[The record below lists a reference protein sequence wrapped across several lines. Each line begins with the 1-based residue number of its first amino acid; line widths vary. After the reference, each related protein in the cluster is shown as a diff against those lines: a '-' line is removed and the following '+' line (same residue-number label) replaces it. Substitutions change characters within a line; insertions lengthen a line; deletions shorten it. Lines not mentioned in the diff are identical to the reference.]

1 MTAGRE
7 RDDLLTL
14 ALAFAVVPLTWWLLL
29 GWSGPRTIAGH
40 DELASLHNLL
50 SIREIVETGEGWRA
64 LVYRP
69 DVLGGFKGRDTA
81 GAFPLFSLLA
91 ATGLGPTAI
100 SVWSAFIVQ
109 ALLAF
114 LGCRAAADL
123 TALGDGPPRDLTPI
137 GRIGV
142 IWLCGFAPVLAWR
155 LAFGHLNLVVGLLP
169 FAAALAL
176 VAATT
181 ARTLT
186 LSLGGVSAAAFV
198 LGLLHAGQQIV
209 VYGAV
214 FGAPIMLGL
223 WLSRGGPW
231 RRLHSPVLI
240 TIGAFLVA
248 LPAFWGV
255 LAHARGSDAARP
267 LGTAIVTY
275 DFVTSTVGDWL
286 TSLPWTRALAAPER
300 APSLHHE
307 VNYPIGPLVVLL
319 VLLPWRRARALA
331 IGLAIAVVAVIVLS
345 MDLTPLSRALL
356 ASIPPLRSFRVP
368 ARAALPLIW
377 ALAILSMAAL
387 TRWDRTETPAPV
399 SAPRSTRRRRKDRT
413 ERRRPMAIAWREHLA
428 WLGIPLAILL
438 FVAPPTLRDAAALA
452 LVVAAVT
459 VLWRG
464 GTVPVAMIL
473 LVLGTCSVSAF
484 RERLLPFPEPPRHFA
499 EADRLG
505 AAVRRIKPELDS
517 TLSRVRLDLE
527 IPVFTVNSA
536 YAAGLASL
544 DGYGAPTGR
553 FSRLVFALRGDPY
566 QPTANFFKLPSND
579 PAFSTLRQL
588 YNVGWNVTLPA
599 RGRLALTPLGP
610 TAGPAW
616 FSASTTRLNDLTALA
631 RELRAAGD
639 SLAHR
644 ASEVL
649 WLDNTDPLA
658 ARADVPPTLDPR
670 CCEAQVHKVSA
681 PRRSHEIVAT
691 TSTPA
696 ACPLT
701 FATNFTEDLRATAV
715 LSDGRRMDLTPFP
728 AYGALTA
735 VVAPAGT
742 AQLSLRADPPKLPF
756 AIAWLALGL
765 TCCAAAAWLIV
776 RQR

>member
-1 MTAGRE
+1 MVTATKPTRVSVSFTAIRRRTGNTSRFSTASHDSVDAMTAGRE

-176 VAATT
+176 VAAAA

-319 VLLPWRRARALA
+319 ALLPWRRARALA

-377 ALAILSMAAL
+377 ALSILSVAAL

-473 LVLGTCSVSAF
+473 LVLGACSVSAF

-499 EADRLG
+499 EADSLG
-505 AAVRRIKPELDS
+505 AAVRQDQARARLHPESRAAGSRDPRLHGE
-517 TLSRVRLDLE
+517 LRVRRRTRQPRRLRRADRAIL
-527 IPVFTVNSA
+527 PPR
-536 YAAGLASL
+536 LRASRRSL
-544 DGYGAPTGR
+544 PAHRKLLQAPLQR
-553 FSRLVFALRGDPY
+553 SRLLHPATALQRRLERDP
-566 QPTANFFKLPSND
+566 PRPRPSR
-579 PAFSTLRQL
+579 PH
-588 YNVGWNVTLPA
+588 PA
-599 RGRLALTPLGP
+599 RPNRRPRLVQRLDNSPQGLDRPGP
-610 TAGPAW
+610 RAPRPRRVPGPP
-616 FSASTTRLNDLTALA
+616 RLRSALA
-631 RELRAAGD
+631 RQ
-639 SLAHR
+639 HR
-644 ASEVL
+644 S
-649 WLDNTDPLA
+649 
-658 ARADVPPTLDPR
+658 
-670 CCEAQVHKVSA
+670 
-681 PRRSHEIVAT
+681 
-691 TSTPA
+691 TSWE
-696 ACPLT
+696 CFL
-701 FATNFTEDLRATAV
+701 
-715 LSDGRRMDLTPFP
+715 
-728 AYGALTA
+728 
-735 VVAPAGT
+735 
-742 AQLSLRADPPKLPF
+742 
-756 AIAWLALGL
+756 
-765 TCCAAAAWLIV
+765 
-776 RQR
+776 

>member
-176 VAATT
+176 VAAAA

-319 VLLPWRRARALA
+319 ALLPWRRARALA
-331 IGLAIAVVAVIVLS
+331 IGLAIAVVGG
-345 MDLTPLSRALL
+345 
-356 ASIPPLRSFRVP
+356 
-368 ARAALPLIW
+368 
-377 ALAILSMAAL
+377 
-387 TRWDRTETPAPV
+387 DRP
-399 SAPRSTRRRRKDRT
+399 
-413 ERRRPMAIAWREHLA
+413 EH
-428 WLGIPLAILL
+428 GP
-438 FVAPPTLRDAAALA
+438 DAALA
-452 LVVAAVT
+452 RVARVDPSPAQLPGPRPGGAAADLGALHPVSGGARPMGPHRDACT
-459 VLWRG
+459 GFCAAFDSPPSQGQNRTAPADGNQRG
-464 GTVPVAMIL
+464 ASISRG
-473 LVLGTCSVSAF
+473 SAF
-484 RERLLPFPEPPRHFA
+484 PSRSSSSWHPPRSA
-499 EADRLG
+499 TR
-505 AAVRRIKPELDS
+505 PP
-517 TLSRVRLDLE
+517 SRW
-527 IPVFTVNSA
+527 S
-536 YAAGLASL
+536 
-544 DGYGAPTGR
+544 
-553 FSRLVFALRGDPY
+553 SRP
-566 QPTANFFKLPSND
+566 
-579 PAFSTLRQL
+579 
-588 YNVGWNVTLPA
+588 
-599 RGRLALTPLGP
+599 
-610 TAGPAW
+610 
-616 FSASTTRLNDLTALA
+616 
-631 RELRAAGD
+631 
-639 SLAHR
+639 
-644 ASEVL
+644 
-649 WLDNTDPLA
+649 
-658 ARADVPPTLDPR
+658 
-670 CCEAQVHKVSA
+670 
-681 PRRSHEIVAT
+681 
-691 TSTPA
+691 
-696 ACPLT
+696 
-701 FATNFTEDLRATAV
+701 
-715 LSDGRRMDLTPFP
+715 
-728 AYGALTA
+728 
-735 VVAPAGT
+735 
-742 AQLSLRADPPKLPF
+742 
-756 AIAWLALGL
+756 
-765 TCCAAAAWLIV
+765 
-776 RQR
+776 

>member
-29 GWSGPRTIAGH
+29 GWSGSRAIAGH

-91 ATGLGPTAI
+91 AIGLGPTTT

-123 TALGDGPPRDLTPI
+123 TALGDGPPCDLTPI
-137 GRIGV
+137 GRTGV

-176 VAATT
+176 VAAAA

-186 LSLGGVSAAAFV
+186 LALGVASAAALV

-223 WLSRGGPW
+223 WLSRGAPW
-231 RRLHSPVLI
+231 RRLESPVLI

-275 DFVTSTVGDWL
+275 DFVTSTLGDWL
-286 TSLPWTRALAAPER
+286 TSLPWTRALAAPDR

-307 VNYPIGPLVVLL
+307 VNYPFGPLVLL
-319 VLLPWRRARALA
+319 LALLPWRRARALA
-331 IGLAIAVVAVIVLS
+331 IGLAITAVAVIVLS
-345 MDLTPLSRALL
+345 MDLRPLSRALL

-377 ALAILSMAAL
+377 AFSILSVAAL
-387 TRWDRTETPAPV
+387 ARWDRTEVRAPM
-399 SAPRSTRRRRKDRT
+399 SAPRSSRRRKDRT
-413 ERRRPMAIAWREHLA
+413 ERRRPMAASWREHLA
-428 WLGIPLAILL
+428 WLGIPVAILL
-438 FVAPPTLRDAAALA
+438 FVAPPPLRDVAALA
-452 LVVAAVT
+452 LVVATVA

-464 GTVPVAMIL
+464 GAVPVAMVL
-473 LVLGTCSVSAF
+473 LVLGACSVSAF

-499 EADRLG
+499 EADSLG

-553 FSRLVFALRGDPY
+553 FSRLVFELRGDRY
-566 QPTANFFKLPSND
+566 QPTANFFKLPAGD
-579 PAFSTLRQL
+579 PAFSALRQL
-588 YNVGWNVTLPA
+588 YNVSWNVTLPA

-610 TAGPAW
+610 TAGSAW
-616 FSASTTRLNDLTALA
+616 FSTSTTRLDDLTALA
-631 RELRAAGD
+631 RELRGAGE
-639 SLAHR
+639 SLGHR

-649 WLDNTDPLA
+649 WLDKADPLA
-658 ARADVPPTLDPR
+658 ARADVPATLDPR
-670 CCEAQVHKVSA
+670 CREAQVRKVSA
-681 PRRSHEIVAT
+681 PRRGHEIVAT

-701 FATNFTEDLRATAV
+701 FATNFTEDLRATAI
-715 LSDGRRMDLTPFP
+715 LTDGHRLDLTPFP

-735 VVAPAGT
+735 VMAPAGT
-742 AQLSLRADPPKLPF
+742 AEFRLRAEPPKLPF
-756 AIAWLALGL
+756 AMAWVAVGL